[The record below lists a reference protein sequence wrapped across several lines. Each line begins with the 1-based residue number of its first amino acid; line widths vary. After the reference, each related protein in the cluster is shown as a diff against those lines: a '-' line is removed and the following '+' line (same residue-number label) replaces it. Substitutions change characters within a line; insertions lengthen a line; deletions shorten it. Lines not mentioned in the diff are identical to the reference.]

1 MGRNF
6 LNPFKLTPQGGIA
19 TTTDPDRIA
28 LQRVES
34 IVETPPRER
43 VMLGDYGVDLPAHLF
58 SPGVDQQTVEIE
70 NEVSGQL
77 AKWEPNINVIDIIPD
92 MSQADVGIVHVDVEF
107 TQSADQAFTPVL
119 TATVLVGGT
128 VVND

>member
-6 LNPFKLTPQGGIA
+6 LNPFALTAQGKVA
-19 TTTDPDRIA
+19 TTVDPDQIA

-43 VMLGDYGVDLPAHLF
+43 VMLGNYGVDLPHYLF
-58 SPGVDQQTVEIE
+58 SPGVDTATVEIE
-70 NEVSGQL
+70 NDVAAQL
-77 AKWEPNINVIDIIPD
+77 AIWEPTINVIDVIPD
-92 MSQADVGIVHVDVEF
+92 MSQAQVGIVSVDVEF
-107 TQSADQAFTPVL
+107 SQSADQAFTPVL

-128 VVND
+128 VVNE

>member
-6 LNPFKLTPQGGIA
+6 LNPFSLTPQGKVA

-43 VMLGDYGVDLPAHLF
+43 VMLGDYGVDLPAYLF
-58 SPGVDQQTVEIE
+58 SPGVETATIEIK
-70 NEVSGQL
+70 NDVAGQL
-77 AKWEPNINVIDIIPD
+77 AKWEPNINVIDVIPD
-92 MSQADVGIVHVDVEF
+92 TSQSEVGIVSVDVEF

>member
-6 LNPFKLTPQGGIA
+6 LNPFALTPQGTIA

-43 VMLGDYGVDLPAHLF
+43 VMLGDYGVDLPAYLF
-58 SPGVDQQTVEIE
+58 SPGVETATVEIK
-70 NEVSGQL
+70 NDISGQL
-77 AKWEPNINVIDIIPD
+77 ARWEPNINVIDVIPD
-92 MSQADVGIVHVDVEF
+92 VSQEEVGIVNVDVEF

-128 VVND
+128 VVNE